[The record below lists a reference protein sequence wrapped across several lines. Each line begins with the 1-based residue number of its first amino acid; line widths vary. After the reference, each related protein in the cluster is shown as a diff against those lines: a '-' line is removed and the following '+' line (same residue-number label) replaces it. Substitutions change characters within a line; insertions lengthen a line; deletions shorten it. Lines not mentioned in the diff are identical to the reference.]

1 MSLSEFKMDALRLWV
16 CERYRKGS
24 RKDGIGVDV
33 KVDEV
38 FNRLLD
44 IRGGIVVAAGCWLL
58 AEQAG

>member
-1 MSLSEFKMDALRLWV
+1 MSLSEFKIDALRLWV
-16 CERYRKGS
+16 CGQYRKGS

-44 IRGGIVVAAGCWLL
+44 IRGGIVVAAGC
-58 AEQAG
+58 